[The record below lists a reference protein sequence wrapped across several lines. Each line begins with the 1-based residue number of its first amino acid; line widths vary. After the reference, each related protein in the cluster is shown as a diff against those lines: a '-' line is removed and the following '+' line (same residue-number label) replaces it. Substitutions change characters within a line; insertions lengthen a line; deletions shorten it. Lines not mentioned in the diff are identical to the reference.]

1 MLRSGHI
8 LLAAAWLCGF
18 LCMSLKAEA
27 QAESPSRQ
35 PADSVFRF
43 FTTHPSPKRAAL
55 YSALLPGLGQV
66 YNRQYWKTGVVYAGM
81 GVIAGFMVSN
91 VRQYR
96 YYHKVYIGRID
107 ADPATTDT
115 LVQYSNDDINT
126 LRKGYRTYTEYTAIA
141 GTLAYLLNILDA
153 YVSAHL
159 KTFDMSRDI
168 SFRAMPML
176 NEQRQP
182 ALRVTL
188 ALK

>member
-1 MLRSGHI
+1 MRRSGPI
-8 LLAAAWLCGF
+8 LFTLAWCCVMLLLQVTANAQEKQAA
-18 LCMSLKAEA
+18 
-27 QAESPSRQ
+27 PQ

-43 FTTHPSPKRAAL
+43 FTKHPSPKRAGL

-66 YNRQYWKTGVVYAGM
+66 YNKQYWKTGVVYAGM

-107 ADPATTDT
+107 ADPTTTDT

-168 SFRAMPML
+168 SFRAMPIM

-182 ALRVTL
+182 ALRLTL

>member
-1 MLRSGHI
+1 M
-8 LLAAAWLCGF
+8 
-18 LCMSLKAEA
+18 KA
-27 QAESPSRQ
+27 QAQASPETRQ

-43 FTTHPSPKRAAL
+43 FTAHPSPKRAAL

-66 YNRQYWKTGVVYAGM
+66 YNKQYWKTGVVYAGL

-96 YYHKVYIGRID
+96 FYHKVYIGRID
-107 ADPATTDT
+107 ADPSTTDT

-141 GTLAYLLNILDA
+141 GSLAYLLTILDA

-182 ALRVTL
+182 ALRVIL